1 MEKEIKHFDYI
12 DALRGIAILM
22 VVVAHVGQITF
33 QSGLVL
39 NITSLGVYGVQLF
52 FMISALTLFFSYNQR
67 KDVDSE
73 NTKRNFFIRRFFR
86 IAPGFYLAIFI
97 YSLVLIFNNYINYSD
112 KIANFS
118 VFKTIIYSIFLGLL
132 YEPAMSYLP
141 FGGWTVQVEM
151 AFYIL
156 IPMLFNKIISL
167 KKVYYYLFFRS

>member
-1 MEKEIKHFDYI
+1 
-12 DALRGIAILM
+12 
-22 VVVAHVGQITF
+22 
-33 QSGLVL
+33 
-39 NITSLGVYGVQLF
+39 
-52 FMISALTLFFSYNQR
+52 
-67 KDVDSE
+67 
-73 NTKRNFFIRRFFR
+73 
-86 IAPGFYLAIFI
+86 
-97 YSLVLIFNNYINYSD
+97 LVLIFNNYINYSD